1 VPCYA
6 IVRGQVCVST
16 VDAVPTPS
24 LRLAQDLQGRP
35 MDTDLTL
42 RAQEFAS
49 KDPFPMKGFGPVEWW
64 VGNAFMTAQAFRALL
79 GFEIVGYAGP
89 ETGVRDRSSYLLQ
102 TDRIQFIITGAQG
115 PDHEISDHVKLHGP
129 GIRDVGFL
137 VPDAFAAFERA
148 VDRGAM
154 PHAYPVLIEN
164 DHGRMVIG
172 TIEAYGDT
180 VHSLIDLEGDD
191 PRFEPRTDTI
201 ARSTGL
207 HAIDHVVANVELGK
221 MNEWVEFYDR
231 IFSFIMLKH
240 FDDDAI
246 STEYT
251 ALMSKVMS
259 GGNGIIKLPI
269 NEPAQGKKKSQI
281 EEYLDFYGSPG
292 VQHLALSTDDLRT
305 SIEDIH
311 NRGIETIYVPQ
322 EYYPEAR
329 ERLSGVDLDWVEIER
344 LSILVDQDEDG
355 YLLQT
360 FTKMLQD
367 RPTVFFEFIER
378 RGATGF
384 GLGNFK
390 ALFESI
396 EREQAKRGN
405 L

>member
-1 VPCYA
+1 
-6 IVRGQVCVST
+6 
-16 VDAVPTPS
+16 
-24 LRLAQDLQGRP
+24 

-42 RAQEFAS
+42 RAKEFAS

-64 VGNAFMTAQAFRALL
+64 VGNAFMTAQAFRSLL

-89 ETGVRDRSSYLLQ
+89 ETGIRDRSSYLLR
-102 TDRIQFIITGAQG
+102 TDQVAFIVTGAQS
-115 PDHEISDHVKLHGP
+115 PDHEIADHVKLHGP
-129 GIRDVGFL
+129 GVKDVGFL
-137 VPDAFAAFERA
+137 VPDAAAAFERA
-148 VDRGAM
+148 TDRGAK
-154 PHAYPVLIEN
+154 PHMEPVVIEN
-164 DHGRMVIG
+164 EHGRMVQA
-172 TIEAYGDT
+172 TIKAYGDT
-180 VHSLIDLEGDD
+180 VHSLIELEGKD
-191 PRFEPRTDTI
+191 PRFEPREDTI

-221 MNEWVEFYDR
+221 MNEWVDFYDR
-231 IFSFIMLKH
+231 IFSFTMLKH
-240 FDDDAI
+240 FDDEAI

-251 ALMSKVMS
+251 ALMSKVMT

-281 EEYLDFYGSPG
+281 EEYLDFYRSPG
-292 VQHLALSTDDLRT
+292 VQHLALSTDDLQT

-311 NRGIETIYVPQ
+311 SRGIETIYVPH
-322 EYYPEAR
+322 EYYPEAK
-329 ERLSGVDLDWVEIER
+329 ERLAGVDLDWENIER
-344 LSILVDQDEDG
+344 LSILVDQDDDG

-360 FTKMLQD
+360 FTRMLQD

>member
-1 VPCYA
+1 M
-6 IVRGQVCVST
+6 T
-16 VDAVPTPS
+16 
-24 LRLAQDLQGRP
+24 
-35 MDTDLTL
+35 DTDLTL
-42 RAQEFAS
+42 RAREFAS
-49 KDPFPMKGFGPVEWW
+49 KDPFPMKGFGPAEWW

-79 GFEIVGYAGP
+79 GLEIIGYRGP
-89 ETGVRDRSSYLLQ
+89 ETGVSDRSSYLLRSDQ
-102 TDRIQFIITGAQG
+102 VRFIVTGAQDG
-115 PDHEISDHVKLHGP
+115 DHEISEHVKLHGP
-129 GIRDVGFL
+129 GLRDIGL
-137 VPDAFAAFERA
+137 AVPDARAAYA
-148 VDRGAM
+148 MALANGATSHRE
-154 PHAYPVLIEN
+154 PELIEN
-164 DHGRMVIG
+164 EYGRMVIG
-172 TIEAYGDT
+172 SIRTYGDT
-180 VHSLIDLEGDD
+180 VHSLIECDGPD

-221 MNEWVEFYDR
+221 MNEWVEFYER
-231 IFSFIMLKH
+231 IFSFTMLKH

-251 ALMSKVMS
+251 ALMSKVMQ
-259 GGNGIIKLPI
+259 GGGGVIKLPI
-269 NEPAQGKKKSQI
+269 NEPARGKKKSQI
-281 EEYLDFYGSPG
+281 EEYLDFYKTPG
-292 VQHLALSTDDLRT
+292 VQHLALSTDDLQT
-305 SIEDIH
+305 TIADIH
-311 NRGIETIYVPQ
+311 SRGIETIYVPHD
-322 EYYPEAR
+322 YYPEAK
-329 ERLSGVDLDWVEIER
+329 ERMRDVDIDWDRIEA
-344 LSILVDQDEDG
+344 LSILVDQDDDG

>member
-1 VPCYA
+1 
-6 IVRGQVCVST
+6 
-16 VDAVPTPS
+16 
-24 LRLAQDLQGRP
+24 

-42 RAQEFAS
+42 RAKEFAS
-49 KDPFPMKGFGPVEWW
+49 EDPFPMKGFGPIEWW
-64 VGNAFMTAQAFRALL
+64 VGNAFMTAQAFRSLL
-79 GFEIVGYAGP
+79 GFEIAGYAGP
-89 ETGVRDRSSYLLQ
+89 ETGVRDRSSYLLR
-102 TDRIQFIITGAQG
+102 TDRIEFIISGAQE
-115 PDHEISDHVKLHGP
+115 PDHEISDHVRLHGP
-129 GIRDVGFL
+129 GVKDVGFL
-137 VPDAFAAFERA
+137 VPDAVAAFERA
-148 VDRGAM
+148 VNRGAKAHGD
-154 PHAYPVLIEN
+154 PEVIEN
-164 DHGRMVIG
+164 DQGRMVIG
-172 TIEAYGDT
+172 AIKTYGET
-180 VHSLIDLEGDD
+180 VHSLIELEGTD

-207 HAIDHVVANVELGK
+207 HSIDHVVANVELGK
-221 MNEWVEFYDR
+221 MNDWVDFYDR
-231 IFSFIMLKH
+231 IFSFTMLKH

-251 ALMSKVMS
+251 ALMSKVMA

-269 NEPAQGKKKSQI
+269 NEPAHGKKKSQI
-281 EEYLDFYGSPG
+281 EEYLDFYRSPG
-292 VQHLALSTDDLRT
+292 VQHLALSTDDLQT

-311 NRGIETIYVPQ
+311 GRGIETIYVPQ
-322 EYYPEAR
+322 EYYPELK
-329 ERLSGVDLDWVEIER
+329 ERLAGVDLDWDELER
-344 LSILVDQDEDG
+344 LSILVDKDDDG

-360 FTKMLQD
+360 FTKMMQD

>member
-1 VPCYA
+1 
-6 IVRGQVCVST
+6 
-16 VDAVPTPS
+16 
-24 LRLAQDLQGRP
+24 
-35 MDTDLTL
+35 M
-42 RAQEFAS
+42 
-49 KDPFPMKGFGPVEWW
+49 
-64 VGNAFMTAQAFRALL
+64 
-79 GFEIVGYAGP
+79 
-89 ETGVRDRSSYLLQ
+89 
-102 TDRIQFIITGAQG
+102 
-115 PDHEISDHVKLHGP
+115 
-129 GIRDVGFL
+129 
-137 VPDAFAAFERA
+137 A
-148 VDRGAM
+148 VDKGAK
-154 PHAYPVLIEN
+154 PHAHPEVIEN
-164 DHGRMVIG
+164 DRGRLVIG
-172 TIEAYGDT
+172 AIKAYGDT
-180 VHSLIDLEGDD
+180 VHSLIELDGDD
-191 PRFEPRTDTI
+191 PRFEERTDTI

-221 MNEWVEFYDR
+221 MNEWVDFYAR
-231 IFSFIMLKH
+231 IFSFTMLKH

-259 GGNGIIKLPI
+259 SGTGVIKLPI

-281 EEYLDFYGSPG
+281 EEYLDFYRSPG
-292 VQHLALSTDDLRT
+292 VQHLALSTDDLQA
-305 SIEDIH
+305 SIADIH
-311 NRGIETIYVPQ
+311 GRGIETIYVPH
-322 EYYPEAR
+322 EYYPEAK
-329 ERLSGVDLDWVEIER
+329 ERLTGVDLDWANIER
-344 LSILVDQDEDG
+344 LSILVDKDDDG